1 MQVIRVNVFLS
12 NPYTFYFFLCLTIQA
27 RISTTLNRNTDSNH
41 PYAVPNL
48 KAFNILPLSMV
59 FAVGF
64 WFLK

>member
-12 NPYTFYFFLCLTIQA
+12 SPYTFYFFLCLTIQA
-27 RISTTLNRNTDSNH
+27 RISTFNRSTDSNH

-48 KAFNILPLSMV
+48 KAFNILPLRMV